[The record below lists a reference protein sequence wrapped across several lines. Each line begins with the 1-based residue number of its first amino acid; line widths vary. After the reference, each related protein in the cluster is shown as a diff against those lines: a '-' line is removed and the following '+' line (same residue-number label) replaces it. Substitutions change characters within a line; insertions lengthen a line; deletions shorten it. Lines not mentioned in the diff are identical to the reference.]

1 MPLTHSSQRAISDH
15 PQQSSSRLCD
25 IVRAVNAGG
34 VFSIK
39 ADTAIATAVAAA
51 AAAAAITDSGVESI
65 AEDPR

>member
-51 AAAAAITDSGVESI
+51 AAAAITDSGVESI